1 MKNNYRF
8 VLFLVLGFA
17 MFQLIGCA
25 ASVQTE
31 QYVGEYEKEK
41 SMDEVVVTKV
51 DGLKILE
58 VRANKDME
66 ERYPELAEKR
76 VAFGLTQELQNVV
89 SYIGR
94 FNMIEADRDMQ
105 LAIRNDLKAN
115 KAKITTAK
123 YSGYVTIYDFAVN
136 LKEEIKA
143 GKVETINETI
153 VGIQVKLINNENK
166 KYVVGSGQ
174 GRASTVGKGFLMN
187 PNMAWNQSYLSSASN
202 KAMETAVVNV
212 IKAIDRRGW

>member
-8 VLFLVLGFA
+8 ILFFVFGFV

-31 QYVGEYEKEK
+31 QYVGEYEKQK

-51 DGLKILE
+51 DGLKLYDLKF
-58 VRANKDME
+58 NKELE

-76 VAFGLTQELQNVV
+76 VSMGLVQELQNVI
-89 SYIGR
+89 SYVGR
-94 FNMIEADRDMQ
+94 FNLVEAERDMQ
-105 LAIRNDLKAN
+105 LLIMNDLKAN

-153 VGIQVKLINNENK
+153 VGIQVKLINNENTQ
-166 KYVVGSGQ
+166 YVVGSGQ

-187 PNMAWNQSYLSSASN
+187 PNMEWNQSSLSSASN

>member
-8 VLFLVLGFA
+8 VLFLVLGFV

-31 QYVGEYEKEK
+31 QYVGEYEKQK
-41 SMDEVVVTKV
+41 SMDDVVVTKV

-58 VRANKDME
+58 VRANKEME

-123 YSGYVTIYDFAVN
+123 
-136 LKEEIKA
+136 
-143 GKVETINETI
+143 
-153 VGIQVKLINNENK
+153 
-166 KYVVGSGQ
+166 
-174 GRASTVGKGFLMN
+174 
-187 PNMAWNQSYLSSASN
+187 
-202 KAMETAVVNV
+202 
-212 IKAIDRRGW
+212 

>member
-1 MKNNYRF
+1 MKNLLLISLMVF
-8 VLFLVLGFA
+8 
-17 MFQLIGCA
+17 IGCA

-41 SMDEVVVTKV
+41 SMDDVVVTKV

-94 FNMIEADRDMQ
+94 FNMIEADPQRY
-105 LAIRNDLKAN
+105 AI
-115 KAKITTAK
+115 
-123 YSGYVTIYDFAVN
+123 
-136 LKEEIKA
+136 
-143 GKVETINETI
+143 
-153 VGIQVKLINNENK
+153 
-166 KYVVGSGQ
+166 
-174 GRASTVGKGFLMN
+174 
-187 PNMAWNQSYLSSASN
+187 SYQ
-202 KAMETAVVNV
+202 K
-212 IKAIDRRGW
+212 

>member
-8 VLFLVLGFA
+8 VLFFVFGLVVSNI
-17 MFQLIGCA
+17 IGCA

-31 QYVGEYEKEK
+31 QYVGEYEKQK

-115 KAKITTAK
+115 RKNESTTQAFTDN
-123 YSGYVTIYDFAVN
+123 YYNESGNFSFD
-136 LKEEIKA
+136 
-143 GKVETINETI
+143 GK
-153 VGIQVKLINNENK
+153 KLGMNN
-166 KYVVGSGQ
+166 
-174 GRASTVGKGFLMN
+174 T
-187 PNMAWNQSYLSSASN
+187 
-202 KAMETAVVNV
+202 
-212 IKAIDRRGW
+212 